1 MINFIHYKHF
11 IIINVRLEGEPE
23 NNVHGAAAA
32 VCRECRTGVHTA
44 QAHIS
49 IASRHWAT
57 PNIDRLK
64 EMGWMDGYSCLFV
77 IRENKIEKYN

>member
-44 QAHIS
+44 QAHTHFYRS
-49 IASRHWAT
+49 KALGNTQHRPT
-57 PNIDRLK
+57 ERD
-64 EMGWMDGYSCLFV
+64 GMDGWIFMFV
-77 IRENKIEKYN
+77 CDT